1 MGRFARVRRLVD
13 RWNDLLAV
21 HPFVRIALLVLVPLV
36 AVTVTAYALGD
47 DLISATLQG
56 IAFGVTYATVTV
68 VFRGFSSSD

>member
-21 HPFVRIALLVLVPLV
+21 HPFVEVALLVLVPLIT
-36 AVTVTAYALGD
+36 VTVTAYALGD

-68 VFRGFSSSD
+68 VFRSFSSSD